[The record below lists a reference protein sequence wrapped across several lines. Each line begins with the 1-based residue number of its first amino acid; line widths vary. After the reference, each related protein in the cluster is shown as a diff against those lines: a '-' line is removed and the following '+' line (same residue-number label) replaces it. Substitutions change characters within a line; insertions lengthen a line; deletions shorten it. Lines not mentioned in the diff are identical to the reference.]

1 MFKAFNSLFCI
12 MVFITMVDINFAQ
25 TSLTHDTGP
34 VQMTAIDNGYI
45 GDDGTGTYGGFVFNG
60 NVNAMFTAGVVGGR
74 LSTGSVFGMIGSFT
88 SGGTPVIQDFHNV
101 TPFNGFSS
109 DPFFNQIS
117 SVDIAATSLPGADT
131 HMEYKSN
138 TGQNFVFKRCILTNN
153 AAFELVNIFVGIF
166 ADWDVGGANFLLNQ
180 GGYDLQR
187 NMLYQYENGGAAD
200 PNYYGIILVNVPPN
214 TIRGTVDK
222 DIVFTTEEQLRL
234 DIFDLMTS
242 TDFLPITEDGDYR
255 TFLSSGPYTIPMGES
270 LTHDYA
276 FVGGT
281 SLADLQANADVAILY
296 GQNLPVELTSFTA
309 NVNSERYVVLNWS
322 TATEINNQMF
332 EIERRGDGGQYTTIG
347 YVEGFGTTTEPQ
359 EYTYVDN
366 TVETG
371 TYFYRLKQIDFGG
384 QFEYSDEVEVEVEVN
399 EPLTFGLDQ
408 NYPNPFNP
416 STLIK
421 YSIPENGFVKLSV
434 YNLVGEEVS
443 VLVNQEVDAGFYEVT
458 FNAAN
463 LPSGTYFYRLQVG
476 NTVQVKKMVLMK

>member
-1 MFKAFNSLFCI
+1 
-12 MVFITMVDINFAQ
+12 MVDINFSQ

-187 NMLYQYENGGAAD
+187 NMLY
-200 PNYYGIILVNVPPN
+200 
-214 TIRGTVDK
+214 
-222 DIVFTTEEQLRL
+222 
-234 DIFDLMTS
+234 
-242 TDFLPITEDGDYR
+242 
-255 TFLSSGPYTIPMGES
+255 
-270 LTHDYA
+270 
-276 FVGGT
+276 
-281 SLADLQANADVAILY
+281 
-296 GQNLPVELTSFTA
+296 
-309 NVNSERYVVLNWS
+309 
-322 TATEINNQMF
+322 
-332 EIERRGDGGQYTTIG
+332 
-347 YVEGFGTTTEPQ
+347 
-359 EYTYVDN
+359 
-366 TVETG
+366 
-371 TYFYRLKQIDFGG
+371 
-384 QFEYSDEVEVEVEVN
+384 
-399 EPLTFGLDQ
+399 
-408 NYPNPFNP
+408 
-416 STLIK
+416 
-421 YSIPENGFVKLSV
+421 
-434 YNLVGEEVS
+434 
-443 VLVNQEVDAGFYEVT
+443 
-458 FNAAN
+458 
-463 LPSGTYFYRLQVG
+463 
-476 NTVQVKKMVLMK
+476 